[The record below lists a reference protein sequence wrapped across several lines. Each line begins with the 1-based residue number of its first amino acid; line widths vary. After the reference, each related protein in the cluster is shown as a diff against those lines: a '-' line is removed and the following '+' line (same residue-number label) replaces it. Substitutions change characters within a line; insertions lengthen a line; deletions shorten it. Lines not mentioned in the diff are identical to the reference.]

1 MSKLS
6 STNIPKISN
15 IISYITI
22 NNKSFNFF
30 FIMIKRENIYFILFF
45 YSVNIEAKHVVKD
58 FFIKGEKIITWN
70 WISSTSIQMYYS
82 YQKGFNENDNEKLK
96 EEIRQGLTYDD
107 TEIRYIKNKYELV
120 RNLLSF
126 SFYCKKQFSQVG
138 FFVFNFN
145 FLDNTNLRQSERIF
159 LEEDQ
164 QIYEPGSGRIGILS
178 FLFGIGFYWLKK
190 NNFNISSSFNLG
202 FIWTRENAM
211 QLPNYKQL
219 SGEEVKEINY
229 YGCTKVCYDKLKDEN
244 KKGIYLV
251 GAQGSLK
258 FLPFYYF
265 TWMHGDILFKFEILS
280 IQYKHFYIGC
290 TWKRGIFDTIKVLK
304 NKWWECLPS
313 TISIEIGYI
322 LK

>member
-1 MSKLS
+1 
-6 STNIPKISN
+6 
-15 IISYITI
+15 
-22 NNKSFNFF
+22 
-30 FIMIKRENIYFILFF
+30 
-45 YSVNIEAKHVVKD
+45 
-58 FFIKGEKIITWN
+58 
-70 WISSTSIQMYYS
+70 MYYS

-96 EEIRQGLTYDD
+96 EENKQGLTYHDD

-126 SFYCKKQFSQVG
+126 SFYCKKQFSQAG

-159 LEEDQ
+159 LEKDRLT
-164 QIYEPGSGRIGILS
+164 YEPGSGRIGILS

-219 SGEEVKEINY
+219 SCENVKEINY
-229 YGCTKVCYDKLKDEN
+229 YGCAKVYYDKLKDEN
-244 KKGIYLV
+244 KKGIYLM
-251 GAQGSLK
+251 GARGSLK
-258 FLPFYYF
+258 FLPFHPF
-265 TWMHGDILFKFEILS
+265 TWMHGDILFKIEILS

-313 TISIEIGYI
+313 TISLEIGYT